1 MLREFWNDGRYRVRA
16 LVRRDEAERA
26 LNAEIDD
33 HLARQAEALERAG
46 WSRAEARRQARL
58 AFGGLQG
65 IKEHTREAWGTVAL
79 ESSMQ
84 DIRHG
89 IRQLRRNPVF
99 ACSGILVLALGIA
112 AVTVVFS
119 IVYGVLLRD
128 LPYDQPDRLVTLGS
142 SRRDAGF
149 QATYAGAAD
158 YFDWRDQQQVFDD
171 LGLTRP
177 VANYNLTGSGE
188 PERLQGARATASV
201 FSTLRVRPVIGRVY
215 TEEEQLDAGKAS
227 SVAVLSYGLWQRRFG
242 GDPSVVGRTIL
253 LNGSP
258 HQVVGVMGADFQYPN
273 RDFELWTPLYIPPN
287 QLRERGDYS
296 YLSVARLKAGVTL
309 EQARA
314 HMSVLAANLARDY
327 SWANRNTSVFV
338 EPMLSDITGSVH
350 DTLLLLLAAVGVL
363 FLVGGVN
370 LANLLLARATKRA
383 QEFSLR
389 ASLGATRS
397 RLARQF
403 FAEAIPL
410 AIAGAVAGI
419 ASAQWL
425 LRLLIPLL
433 PASMPRIDEIG
444 VHGPVLLASIVLSVA
459 AVFLMSLAPAA
470 QIHSHLERGPAPVGR
485 ARAPFVV
492 VEIACTVLL
501 LVTAGLLMR
510 SFAHLRSTDAGFRPA
525 HVLSLHLAVSRAKYG
540 DDAGVA
546 RYLERLIDTV
556 RIVPGVASV
565 GIVNRLPMGG
575 QMQAGTIQF
584 EGKDARFS
592 TDWRSVSA
600 DYYRALSV
608 PLVAGRTFND
618 SDIPGRTAVGL
629 IDERLA
635 RAVFAAESPIGKRF
649 KMDFP
654 KAPWVEIVGV
664 VGHVR
669 QEGLD
674 SDPRPQVYWPHQQR
688 TQDRMAMVVRTTA
701 DPSSLTASIRS
712 AIHDVDAEQPLYD
725 VRPMP
730 EVLERTLRGRWI
742 NTVLIAVFAAL
753 ALLLAG
759 VGLYGV
765 VSYVTTQRRREFAI
779 RLAVGAKAWDVLTL
793 VLEQGL
799 WLALVGVLF
808 GLMLSAVSTRALGTM
823 LYGVTAWDTWTYL
836 LVSGL
841 MIVVVLTASLI
852 PAWQASRLDPKV
864 ALEPPPG

>member
-1 MLREFWNDGRYRVRA
+1 MVREFWNNIRYRVRA

-26 LNAEIDD
+26 LNAEIED
-33 HLARQAEALERAG
+33 HLARQAESFERAG
-46 WSRAEARRQARL
+46 WSREEARRQARL
-58 AFGGLQG
+58 AFGGVEG

-79 ESSMQ
+79 ESTMQ
-84 DIRHG
+84 DIRYG
-89 IRQLRRNPVF
+89 IRQLRRSPAF

-142 SRRDAGF
+142 SRREAGL
-149 QATYAGAAD
+149 QGAYAGAAD
-158 YFDWRDQQQVFDD
+158 YFNWREQQQVFED

-201 FSTLRVRPVIGRVY
+201 FSTLRVRPLLGRVY
-215 TEEEQLDAGKAS
+215 TEEEQLDAGRAS

-242 GDPSVVGRTIL
+242 GDPSVVGRTIR
-253 LNGSP
+253 LNDSP
-258 HQVVGVMGADFQYPN
+258 YQVVGVMGADFQYPD

-309 EQARA
+309 DQARA

-327 SWANRNTSVFV
+327 PWANRNSGVIV
-338 EPMLSDITGSVH
+338 EPMLTDMTSSVH
-350 DTLLLLLAAVGVL
+350 DALLLLLAAVGVL
-363 FLVGGVN
+363 FLVGCVN
-370 LANLLLARATKRA
+370 LANLLLARATNRA

-410 AIAGAVAGI
+410 AITGALLGI

-433 PASMPRIDEIG
+433 PVSMPRIGEIG
-444 VHGPVLLASIVLSVA
+444 VHGPVLMASTVLSVA
-459 AVFLMSLAPAA
+459 AVFFISLAPAT
-470 QIHSHLERGPAPVGR
+470 QIHSHLERGPGAVGR
-485 ARAPFVV
+485 ARGTFVV
-492 VEIACTVLL
+492 MEIACTVLL

-510 SFAHLRSTDAGFRPA
+510 SFAQLRATDAGFRPA
-525 HVLSLHLAVSRAKYG
+525 QVLSLHLAVSRAKYG
-540 DDAGVA
+540 DDLGVA
-546 RYLERLIDTV
+546 RYLGRLIDRV
-556 RIVPGVASV
+556 RTVPGVATV

-584 EGKDARFS
+584 EGKDTRFN

-600 DYYRALSV
+600 DYFRALNV
-608 PLVAGRTFND
+608 PLLAGRTFND
-618 SDIPGRTAVGL
+618 SDTPGRTAVGL

-635 RAVFAAESPIGKRF
+635 RDVFAAESPIGKRF

-701 DPSSLTASIRS
+701 DPSSLTAPIRA
-712 AIHDVDAEQPLYD
+712 AIHDVDPDQPLYD
-725 VRPMP
+725 VRPMQA
-730 EVLERTLRGRWI
+730 VLERTLRGRWI
-742 NTVLIAVFAAL
+742 NTVLIGVFATL
-753 ALLLAG
+753 ALVLAS

-765 VSYVTTQRRREFAI
+765 VSYLTAQRRREFAI
-779 RLAVGAKAWDVLTL
+779 RLAVGANATDVLGL
-793 VLEQGL
+793 VLKQGL
-799 WLALVGVLF
+799 WLALVGVVL

-823 LYGVTAWDTWTYL
+823 LHGVTAWDTRTYL

-841 MIVVVLTASLI
+841 MIVVVLAASFI

-864 ALEPPPG
+864 ALQQQ

>member
-1 MLREFWNDGRYRVRA
+1 MVREFWNDIRYRVRA
-16 LVRRDEAERA
+16 LLRRDDAERA
-26 LNAEIDD
+26 LNAEIED
-33 HLARQAEALERAG
+33 HLARHAESLERAG
-46 WSRAEARRQARL
+46 WSREDARRQARL
-58 AFGGLQG
+58 AFGGLDG
-65 IKEHTREAWGTVAL
+65 IKEHTREAWGTEAL
-79 ESSMQ
+79 ECTLQ
-84 DIRHG
+84 DIRYG
-89 IRQLRRNPVF
+89 IRQLRRNPTF

-128 LPYDQPDRLVTLGS
+128 LSYDQPDRLVTLGS
-142 SRRDAGF
+142 SRRDTGF
-149 QATYAGAAD
+149 QGAYAGAAD
-158 YFDWRDQQQVFDD
+158 YFDWREQQQVFED
-171 LGLTRP
+171 LGLTRH

-201 FSTLRVRPVIGRVY
+201 FSTLRARPAIGRVY
-215 TEEEQLDAGKAS
+215 TEEEQLDPARAS

-242 GDPSVVGRTIL
+242 GDRSIVGRTIL

-258 HQVVGVMGADFQYPN
+258 HQVVGVMGADFQYPD
-273 RDFELWTPLYIPPN
+273 RDFELWTPLYIPPD
-287 QLRERGDYS
+287 QLVGRGDYN
-296 YLSVARLKAGVTL
+296 YLCVARLKAGVTL

-314 HMSVLAANLARDY
+314 HMSVLAANLARAY
-327 SWANRNTSVFV
+327 PEANRNSGVFV
-338 EPMLSDITGSVH
+338 EPMLSDMTGSVRPA
-350 DTLLLLLAAVGVL
+350 LLLLLAAVGVL

-370 LANLLLARATKRA
+370 LANLLLARATNRA

-410 AIAGAVAGI
+410 AVAGVCVGI
-419 ASAQWL
+419 VSARWL

-433 PASMPRIDEIG
+433 PASMPRIGEIG
-444 VHGPVLLASIVLSVA
+444 LHGPVLVASTVLSVGS
-459 AVFLMSLAPAA
+459 VFLISLAPAA
-470 QIHSHLERGPAPVGR
+470 QIHSHLERGPGAAGR
-485 ARAPFVV
+485 ARGLFVV
-492 VEIACTVLL
+492 MEIACTVLL

-510 SFAHLRSTDAGFRPA
+510 SFAQLRSTDAGFRPT
-525 HVLSLHLAVSRAKYG
+525 HVLSLHLAVSRATYG

-546 RYLERLIDTV
+546 RYLERLIDRV
-556 RIVPGVASV
+556 QSVPGVATV

-575 QMQAGTIQF
+575 QIQGGFIQF
-584 EGKDARFS
+584 EGKDARFN
-592 TDWRSVSA
+592 TDWRTVSA
-600 DYYRALSV
+600 DYFRALNI
-608 PLVAGRTFND
+608 PLLAGRAFNE
-618 SDIPGRTAVGL
+618 SDTPDHTAVGL

-635 RAVFAAESPIGKRF
+635 RDVFAAESPIGKRF
-649 KMDFP
+649 KMGFP
-654 KAPWVEIVGV
+654 GAPWIEIVGV

-701 DPSSLTASIRS
+701 DPSSLTAPIRA
-712 AIHDVDAEQPLYD
+712 AIHDVDPDQPLYD

-742 NTVLIAVFAAL
+742 NTVLIGVFAAL
-753 ALLLAG
+753 ALVLAS

-765 VSYVTTQRRREFAI
+765 VSYLTAQRRREFAI
-779 RLAVGAKAWDVLTL
+779 RLAVGAKASNVLAL
-793 VLEQGL
+793 VLKQGL
-799 WLALVGVLF
+799 WLALVGLAL
-808 GLMLSAVSTRALGTM
+808 GLMLSAVSTRALGT
-823 LYGVTAWDTWTYL
+823 LLHGVTAWDTWTYL

-841 MIVVVLTASLI
+841 MIVVVLTASFI

-864 ALEPPPG
+864 ALQQ